1 MLHSSSIKL
10 TVFIRDAIGLGA
22 IVFYTIDYI
31 LNLATAPSGLWFA
44 FKGFMITDFLAT
56 FPFYVELILDYFNI
70 MEVISESF
78 SSKLIPSFRL
88 VVRDLQHFVL
98 SDSCACLE
106 SFPCSATVLSQGYY
120 LYFFSSD

>member
-1 MLHSSSIKL
+1 
-10 TVFIRDAIGLGA
+10 
-22 IVFYTIDYI
+22 VFYTIDYI

-70 MEVISESF
+70 MEVLDNKHSV
-78 SSKLIPSFRL
+78 SKLIPSFRP

-98 SDSCACLE
+98 SDSCGCLE
-106 SFPCSATVLSQGYY
+106 SFPCSATVLSQRYY
-120 LYFFSSD
+120 LYSLSSN